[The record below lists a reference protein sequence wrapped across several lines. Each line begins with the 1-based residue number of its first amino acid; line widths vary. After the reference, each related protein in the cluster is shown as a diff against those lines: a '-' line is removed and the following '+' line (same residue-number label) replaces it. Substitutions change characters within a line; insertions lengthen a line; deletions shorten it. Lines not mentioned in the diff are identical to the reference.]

1 MSDSIAT
8 TQVRHL
14 ETRFHTKVTQDW
26 QDWIREALAAGNAPA
41 DLLKTMKE
49 NQFDEAVAREALVT
63 ALFGSAVAPVAAHAS
78 ALTPFHGRLA
88 DGHVLHTPDRDV
100 RVLLRIA
107 RPTIAVLDNVLDAEE
122 CDALMRMAI
131 PRLERS
137 AVVGVAD
144 GINTVMDIRTSDGAY
159 FQRAE
164 NDLIRRIDART
175 SAIMRLPEDRGEGL
189 QVMRYGVGGEY
200 LPHFDYFQ
208 PDEKGSQPH
217 LATGGQRVSTLIMYL
232 HDVEAGGETIFPR
245 IDFSYV
251 PRKGQ
256 ALYFE
261 YTDAEGILDPLS
273 LHGGAPVVRG
283 EKWIVT
289 KWMRERV
296 FPG

>member
-1 MSDSIAT
+1 VSDSTAT
-8 TQVRHL
+8 TQARYL
-14 ETRFHTKVTQDW
+14 DTRFHTKVTQDW
-26 QDWIREALAAGNAPA
+26 QDWIRDALAAGSAPA
-41 DLLKTMKE
+41 DLLLTMKE
-49 NQFDEAVAREALVT
+49 NQFEEGVAREAIVT
-63 ALFGSAVAPVAAHAS
+63 ALFGSMVAPVAAHAS
-78 ALTPFHGRLA
+78 ALTPFHGRLG

-107 RPTIAVLDNVLDAEE
+107 RPTIAVLDNVLGADE
-122 CDALMRMAI
+122 CDALMRMAV

-144 GINTVMDIRTSDGAY
+144 GANTVMDIRTSDGAY
-159 FQRAE
+159 FQRSE
-164 NDLIRRIDART
+164 NELIHRIDARAT
-175 SAIMRLPEDRGEGL
+175 AIMRLPEDHGEGL

-200 LPHFDYFQ
+200 LPHFDYFE

-232 HDVEAGGETIFPR
+232 DDVEAGGETIFPR

-261 YTDAEGILDPLS
+261 YTAADGSLDPLS
-273 LHGGAPVVRG
+273 LHGGAPVAKG

-289 KWMRERV
+289 KWMRERA

>member
-1 MSDSIAT
+1 MRQA
-8 TQVRHL
+8 RHL
-14 ETRFHTKVTQDW
+14 DTRFHTKVTQDW
-26 QDWIREALAAGNAPA
+26 QDWIAEALAAGNAPG
-41 DLLKTMKE
+41 DLLLTMKE
-49 NQFDEAVAREALVT
+49 NQFEEGVAREAIVT
-63 ALFGSAVAPVAAHAS
+63 ALFGRAAAPAAAHAS

-88 DGHVLHTPDRDV
+88 DGHILRTPDRDV

-107 RPTIAVLDNVLDAEE
+107 RPTLAVLDNVLDADE
-122 CDALMRMAI
+122 CDALIGMAV

-137 AVVGVAD
+137 AVVGVTD
-144 GINTVMDIRTSDGAY
+144 GVNTVMDIRTSDGAY

-164 NDLIRRIDART
+164 NELIRRVDARAA
-175 SAIMRLPEDRGEGL
+175 AIMRLPEDRGEGL
-189 QVMRYGVGGEY
+189 QVMRYGTGGEY

-261 YTDAEGILDPLS
+261 YTAADGSLDPLS

-289 KWMRERV
+289 KWMRERA
-296 FPG
+296 FAG

>member
-1 MSDSIAT
+1 MSDRIAN
-8 TQVRHL
+8 TQARHL

-26 QDWIREALAAGNAPA
+26 QQWIREALAAGNGPA
-41 DLLKTMKE
+41 DLLLTMKQ
-49 NQFDEAVAREALVT
+49 NQFDEAVAREAIVT
-63 ALFGSAVAPVAAHAS
+63 ALFGSAVAPAAAHAS
-78 ALTPFHGRLA
+78 ALTPFRGRLA
-88 DGHVLHTPDRDV
+88 QGHVLHTPDRDI

-107 RPTIAVLDNVLDAEE
+107 QPTIAVLDHVLSDEE
-122 CDALMRMAI
+122 CDALLGMAT

-137 AVVGVAD
+137 AVVGAAD
-144 GINTVMDIRTSDGAY
+144 GANTVMDIRTSDGAY

-164 NDLIRRIDART
+164 NELIRRIDART
-175 SAIMRLPEDRGEGL
+175 AAIMRLPEDRGEGL

-200 LPHFDYFQ
+200 MPHFDYFP
-208 PDEKGSQPH
+208 PDEQGSQPH

-261 YTDAEGILDPLS
+261 YTDAEGSLDPLS
-273 LHGGAPVVRG
+273 LHGGAPVLSG

-289 KWMRERV
+289 KWMRERA

>member
-1 MSDSIAT
+1 VSDSTAT
-8 TQVRHL
+8 TQARHL
-14 ETRFHTKVTQDW
+14 DTRFHTKVTQDW

-41 DLLKTMKE
+41 DLLLTMKE
-49 NQFDEAVAREALVT
+49 NHFEEGVAREAIVT
-63 ALFGSAVAPVAAHAS
+63 ALFGSAAAPVAAHAS
-78 ALTPFHGRLA
+78 ALTPFHGRLG
-88 DGHVLHTPDRDV
+88 DGHVLRTPDREV

-107 RPTIAVLDNVLDAEE
+107 RPTIALLDNVLGVDE
-122 CDALMRMAI
+122 CDALMRMAV

-144 GINTVMDIRTSDGAY
+144 GVNTVMDIRTSDGAY

-164 NDLIRRIDART
+164 NELIRRIDARAA
-175 SAIMRLPEDRGEGL
+175 AIMRLPEDHGEGL
-189 QVMRYGVGGEY
+189 QVMRYGAGGEY
-200 LPHFDYFQ
+200 MPHFDYFQ
-208 PDEKGSQPH
+208 PDEKGSLPH

-261 YTDAEGILDPLS
+261 YTAADGSLDPLS
-273 LHGGAPVVRG
+273 LHGGAPVAKG

-289 KWMRERV
+289 KWMRERA

>member
-1 MSDSIAT
+1 
-8 TQVRHL
+8 L

-26 QDWIREALAAGNAPA
+26 QDWIRESLAAGNAPG
-41 DLLKTMKE
+41 DLLSTMKKH
-49 NQFDEAVAREALVT
+49 QFDETVAREALVT
-63 ALFGSAVAPVAAHAS
+63 ALFGSALPPAAAHAS

-88 DGHVLHTPDRDV
+88 DGHMLRTPDRDV

-107 RPTIAVLDNVLDAEE
+107 RPTIAVLDNVLDADE
-122 CDALMRMAI
+122 CDALMRMAV

-137 AVVGVAD
+137 AVVGVTD
-144 GINTVMDIRTSDGAY
+144 GVNTVMDIRTSDGAY

-164 NDLIRRIDART
+164 NELIRRIDARA
-175 SAIMRLPEDRGEGL
+175 SAIMRLPENQGEGL
-189 QVMRYGVGGEY
+189 QVMRYGAGGEY
-200 LPHFDYFQ
+200 LPHFDYFE
-208 PDEKGSQPH
+208 PNEKGSQPH

-232 HDVEAGGETIFPR
+232 HDVVEGGETIFPR

-261 YTDAEGILDPLS
+261 YTNAEGTLDPLS
-273 LHGGAPVVRG
+273 LHGGAPVSRG

-289 KWMRERV
+289 KWMRERA

>member
-1 MSDSIAT
+1 VTESIAT
-8 TQVRHL
+8 TQEKHL
-14 ETRFHTKVTQDW
+14 QTRLHTKVTQDW
-26 QDWIREALAAGNAPA
+26 QDWIREALVAGNAPA
-41 DLLKTMKE
+41 DLLLTMKE
-49 NQFDEAVAREALVT
+49 NQFDEGVAREAIVT

-78 ALTPFHGRLA
+78 ALTPFHGRL
-88 DGHVLHTPDRDV
+88 DEGHVLHTPDRDV
-100 RVLLRIA
+100 RVLLRVA
-107 RPTIAVLDNVLDAEE
+107 RPTLAVLDGVLSDEE
-122 CDALMRMAI
+122 CDALMHMAV

-144 GINTVMDIRTSDGAY
+144 GVNTVMDIRTSDGAY

-164 NDLIRRIDART
+164 NELIRRIDART
-175 SAIMRLPEDRGEGL
+175 AAIMRLPEERGEGL
-189 QVMRYGVGGEY
+189 QVMRYGLGGEY
-200 LPHFDYFQ
+200 LPHFDYFE
-208 PDEKGSQPH
+208 PGEKGSQPH

-232 HDVEAGGETIFPR
+232 QDVEAGGETIFPR

-261 YTDAEGILDPLS
+261 YTDADGLLDPLS
-273 LHGGAPVVRG
+273 LHGGAPVLRG

-289 KWMRERV
+289 KWMRERA

>member
-1 MSDSIAT
+1 MTESTAT
-8 TQVRHL
+8 TQEKHL
-14 ETRFHTKVTQDW
+14 QTRFHTKVTQDW
-26 QDWIREALAAGNAPA
+26 QDWIRDALASGLSLA
-41 DLLKTMKE
+41 DLLLTMKE
-49 NQFDEAVAREALVT
+49 NQFDEGVAREAIVT

-88 DGHVLHTPDRDV
+88 EGHVLHTPDRDV

-107 RPTIAVLDNVLDAEE
+107 RPTIAVLDGVLSDEE
-122 CDALMRMAI
+122 CDALMHMAV

-144 GINTVMDIRTSDGAY
+144 GVNTVMDIRTSDGAY

-164 NDLIRRIDART
+164 NELIRRIDART
-175 SAIMRLPEDRGEGL
+175 AAIMRLPEDRGEGL
-189 QVMRYGVGGEY
+189 QVMRYGLGGEY
-200 LPHFDYFQ
+200 LPHFDYFE
-208 PDEKGSQPH
+208 PGEKGSQPH

-261 YTDAEGILDPLS
+261 YTDADGSLDPLS
-273 LHGGAPVVRG
+273 LHGGAPVLRG

-289 KWMRERV
+289 KWMRERA

>member
-1 MSDSIAT
+1 MTDSIAT
-8 TQVRHL
+8 TQAEPL
-14 ETRFHTKVTQDW
+14 DTRFHTKVTQDW

-41 DLLKTMKE
+41 GLLLTMKE
-49 NQFDEAVAREALVT
+49 NHFEEGVAREAIVT

-78 ALTPFHGRLA
+78 ALTPFHGRL
-88 DGHVLHTPDRDV
+88 DGGHVLRTPDRDV

-107 RPTIAVLDNVLDAEE
+107 RPTIAVLDNVLGPDE
-122 CDALMRMAI
+122 CDALMSMAV

-144 GINTVMDIRTSDGAY
+144 GVNTVMDIRTSDGAY

-164 NDLIRRIDART
+164 NELIRRIDARAA
-175 SAIMRLPEDRGEGL
+175 AIMRLPEDRGEGL
-189 QVMRYGVGGEY
+189 QVMRYGAGGEY

-261 YTDAEGILDPLS
+261 YTAADGSLDPLS
-273 LHGGAPVVRG
+273 LHGGAPVAKG

-289 KWMRERV
+289 KWMRERA

>member
-1 MSDSIAT
+1 VIDSTVT
-8 TQVRHL
+8 TQARHL
-14 ETRFHTKVTQDW
+14 DTRFHTKVTQDW
-26 QDWIREALAAGNAPA
+26 QDWIREALAAGSAPA
-41 DLLKTMKE
+41 DLLLTMRE
-49 NQFDEAVAREALVT
+49 NQFEEGVAREAIVT
-63 ALFGSAVAPVAAHAS
+63 ALFGSPVAPVAAHAS

-88 DGHVLHTPDRDV
+88 DGHVLRTPDHDV

-107 RPTIAVLDNVLDAEE
+107 RPTLAVLDNVLGADE
-122 CDALMRMAI
+122 CDALKRMAV

-144 GINTVMDIRTSDGAY
+144 GVNTVMDIRTSDGAY

-164 NDLIRRIDART
+164 NELIRRIDTRAT
-175 SAIMRLPEDRGEGL
+175 AIMRLPEDHGEGL
-189 QVMRYGVGGEY
+189 QVMRYGAGGEY
-200 LPHFDYFQ
+200 LPHFDYFE

-232 HDVEAGGETIFPR
+232 DDVEAGGETIFPR

-261 YTDAEGILDPLS
+261 YTAPDGSLDPLS
-273 LHGGAPVVRG
+273 LHGGAPVAKG

-289 KWMRERV
+289 KWMRERA

>member
-1 MSDSIAT
+1 MRQAG
-8 TQVRHL
+8 HL
-14 ETRFHTKVTQDW
+14 DTRFHTKVTQDW
-26 QDWIREALAAGNAPA
+26 QDWIAEALAAGNAPG
-41 DLLKTMKE
+41 DLLLTMKE
-49 NQFDEAVAREALVT
+49 NQFEEGVAREAIVT
-63 ALFGSAVAPVAAHAS
+63 ALFGRAAAPAAAHAS

-88 DGHVLHTPDRDV
+88 DGHILRTPDRDV

-107 RPTIAVLDNVLDAEE
+107 RPTLAVLDNVLDADE
-122 CDALMRMAI
+122 CDALIGMAV

-137 AVVGVAD
+137 AVVGVTD
-144 GINTVMDIRTSDGAY
+144 GVNTVMDIRTSDGAY

-164 NDLIRRIDART
+164 NELIRRVDARAA
-175 SAIMRLPEDRGEGL
+175 AIMRLPEDHGEGL
-189 QVMRYGVGGEY
+189 QVMRYGTGGEY

-245 IDFSYV
+245 IDFSYA
-251 PRKGQ
+251 PRRGQ

-261 YTDAEGILDPLS
+261 YTAADGSLDPLS
-273 LHGGAPVVRG
+273 LHGGAPVVHG

-289 KWMRERV
+289 KWMRERA
-296 FPG
+296 FAG

>member
-1 MSDSIAT
+1 LD
-8 TQVRHL
+8 
-14 ETRFHTKVTQDW
+14 TRFHTKVTQDW
-26 QDWIREALAAGNAPA
+26 QDWIRDALAAGNAPA
-41 DLLKTMKE
+41 DLLLTMKE
-49 NQFDEAVAREALVT
+49 NHFEEGVAREAIVT
-63 ALFGSAVAPVAAHAS
+63 ALFGSAMPVAAAHAS
-78 ALTPFHGRLA
+78 ALTPFHGRL
-88 DGHVLHTPDRDV
+88 DQGHVLRTPDRDV

-107 RPTIAVLDNVLDAEE
+107 RPTLAVLDNVLGADE
-122 CDALMRMAI
+122 CDALMRMAA

-144 GINTVMDIRTSDGAY
+144 GVNTVMDIRTSDGAY

-164 NDLIRRIDART
+164 NELIRRVDARA

-189 QVMRYGVGGEY
+189 QVMRYGAGGEY
-200 LPHFDYFQ
+200 LPHFDYFE

-217 LATGGQRVSTLIMYL
+217 LATGGQRISTLIMYL
-232 HDVEAGGETIFPR
+232 QDVEAGGETIFPR

-251 PRKGQ
+251 PRRGQ

-261 YTDAEGILDPLS
+261 YTAADGSLDPLS

-289 KWMRERV
+289 KWMRERA